1 MADRL
6 AEIRAMQD
14 KGCTIHCDRENV
26 GWLIAEVERLKELWE
41 GTVEDLHEL
50 NILHGKTLAEAK
62 RLEEE
67 LKDATERCRVL
78 ADTWG
83 DGRKVA
89 HAEGMEA
96 AAKDVHGCPWIQG
109 PVIAEWLR
117 KRIAAAHD
125 KLEAD
130 ANNAAFRD
138 GGYGKETT

>member
-89 HAEGMEA
+89 HAEGMEEA
-96 AAKDVHGCPWIQG
+96 A
-109 PVIAEWLR
+109 VIADKHIKVHAYDQIAISIR
-117 KRIAAAHD
+117 AAAHD